1 MQSRTAERIRTAI
14 AAGTY
19 WEADQLLVVYR
30 REVEECWR
38 AASPEEQRVLSREV
52 IDLLRWARHSIL
64 AARSHTR
71 SKLVRLTGRS
81 AYAGNSA
88 RPANPIELEA

>member
-1 MQSRTAERIRTAI
+1 MQSRTAERLRTAI
-14 AAGTY
+14 SAGTY
-19 WEADQLLVVYR
+19 WEADQLLGVYR
-30 REVEECWR
+30 REVEAYWR
-38 AASPEEQRVLSREV
+38 AASPEQQRVLSTEV

-71 SKLVRLTGRS
+71 SKLVRLTARS

-88 RPANPIELEA
+88 RPVNPLELEA